1 MTQELDLTPAPR
13 VLQMLGEIN
22 LEQWR
27 CLAELIDNSIDGFI
41 DAARA
46 GTPIAQ
52 PEIAVSI
59 PTADTEAARVSVKG
73 QWPGNVPGDLRERP

>member
-27 CLAELIDNSIDGFI
+27 CLAELIDN
-41 DAARA
+41 
-46 GTPIAQ
+46 
-52 PEIAVSI
+52 
-59 PTADTEAARVSVKG
+59 
-73 QWPGNVPGDLRERP
+73 